1 MTSLIES
8 YYQNCQSASQEE
20 VRDSP
25 ESSDDNHDDIVIVS
39 DDEDDKETPDST
51 STSFSV
57 CVVQLILNHAARYK
71 RFLQLYLNILDG
83 FLWKDTF

>member
-8 YYQNCQSASQEE
+8 YYQNCQSVSQEE

-57 CVVQLILNHAARYK
+57 CVVQLILNHAAT
-71 RFLQLYLNILDG
+71 
-83 FLWKDTF
+83 KDFCNYI